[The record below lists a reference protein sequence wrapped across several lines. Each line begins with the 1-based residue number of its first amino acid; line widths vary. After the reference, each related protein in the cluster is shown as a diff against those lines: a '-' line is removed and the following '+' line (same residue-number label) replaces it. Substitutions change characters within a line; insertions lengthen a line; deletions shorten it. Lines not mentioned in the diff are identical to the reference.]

1 MGGQID
7 EPATRATERG
17 AEQGV
22 ELHPGAH
29 QIPYGAHN
37 CSSGGSAR
45 QLQDKDVED
54 LQGWVCGILGQ
65 GKLPKYNLLREQRK
79 ALKELRDLEDGVT

>member
-1 MGGQID
+1 MNRPLAQQKEVLSKGLNFTLA
-7 EPATRATERG
+7 PTRS
-17 AEQGV
+17 V
-22 ELHPGAH
+22 
-29 QIPYGAHN
+29 
-37 CSSGGSAR
+37 R